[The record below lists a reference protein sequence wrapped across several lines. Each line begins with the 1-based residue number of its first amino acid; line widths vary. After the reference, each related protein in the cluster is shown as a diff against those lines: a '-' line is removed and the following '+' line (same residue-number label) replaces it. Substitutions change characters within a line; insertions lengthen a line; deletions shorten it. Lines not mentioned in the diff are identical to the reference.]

1 MSRAASHR
9 SVPPRDLSPRTVTHR
24 TASQRNDYRYHMVD
38 SWWVLRVVH
47 GSPLKIAEAI
57 TALGG
62 EPYFPQERIARTR
75 SRSGPRQPITYQTK
89 PLCPGWMFA
98 NAERPFD
105 LTRIQEAI
113 LDNMRQDGQRRPR
126 TATVR
131 VRLLTTNDR
140 PKTVSEA
147 DIATLRY
154 AEANPRDRAAQ
165 MMLKTMADT
174 LNGLDA
180 VRRRAIRSKGHPA
193 FATFQDLEAV
203 R

>member
-1 MSRAASHR
+1 MTWH
-9 SVPPRDLSPRTVTHR
+9 
-24 TASQRNDYRYHMVD
+24 
-38 SWWVLRVVH
+38 VLRIFA
-47 GSPLKIAEAI
+47 GQPIRIAQAI
-57 TALGG
+57 MSLGG

-75 SRSGPRQPITYQTK
+75 SRSGPRRITYQTK

-105 LTRIQEAI
+105 LTRLQEAI
-113 LDNMRQDGQRRPR
+113 LANMRQDGQRRPR

-140 PKTVSEA
+140 PKTVSDAE
-147 DIATLRY
+147 IEILRY

-165 MMLKTMADT
+165 MMLRTMAET

-180 VRRRAIRSKGHPA
+180 VRRLAIRAKGQPA